1 MLLPTPVA
9 VVEATQRTAK
19 RRTSL
24 EDVLALDKLLANLVA
39 HANAG
44 LLECADVVAETY
56 ERKTTSLTASDA
68 ACALVRCLALTRD
81 GADAAAQRV
90 ARAVQSCA
98 DNDDRDAALF
108 VLGLVGV
115 LSTRVCG
122 PPGLVGRVVDAVL
135 RGNDDGL
142 TRPGLGAAASAAL
155 GSLSETV
162 GLGGVFGKVKA
173 AVADRAP
180 RRRAG
185 DGGALIIMIVLG
197 GLTFSEVRD
206 ANAVLEEL
214 GARDRVVLGGT
225 RLCTGQDV
233 AEALFFADDE
243 DF

>member
-1 MLLPTPVA
+1 MA
-9 VVEATQRTAK
+9 SRRQR
-19 RRTSL
+19 
-24 EDVLALDKLLANLVA
+24 
-39 HANAG
+39 
-44 LLECADVVAETY
+44 AE
-56 ERKTTSLTASDA
+56 
-68 ACALVRCLALTRD
+68 
-81 GADAAAQRV
+81 
-90 ARAVQSCA
+90 ARARHNDRRSRKARRCA
-98 DNDDRDAALF
+98 APSDGSDPIRDAEA
-108 VLGLVGV
+108 
-115 LSTRVCG
+115 
-122 PPGLVGRVVDAVL
+122 PEA
-135 RGNDDGL
+135 
-142 TRPGLGAAASAAL
+142 GAAASAGL

-197 GLTFSEVRD
+197 GLTFSEIRD